1 MVKDAVSLSN
11 FGEYPLPSGVGPNDL
26 KATLSDDTSGVVM
39 LKYDFRPLTIYGG
52 FEYIL
57 FRNPT
62 DSYANGFTTLGGH
75 TVLPGDVNA
84 TNYTNNKILR
94 VVWTGAKL
102 ALRDDLDIASG
113 FYHYYQNDYN
123 TSTCTDGGLSAPSCH
138 GTLNALS
145 AMIDYRPSKRVDA
158 YAGVM
163 WSHVTGGLASGYLF
177 TQNIGPTIGIRV
189 QF

>member
-39 LKYDFRPLTIYGG
+39 LKYDLRPLTIYGG

-102 ALRDDLDIASG
+102 TLRDDLDIASG
-113 FYHYYQNDYN
+113 FYHYYQSLLQN
-123 TSTCTDGGLSAPSCH
+123 SISATHFAFIRRCERPRLRPARA
-138 GTLNALS
+138 GTA
-145 AMIDYRPSKRVDA
+145 
-158 YAGVM
+158 
-163 WSHVTGGLASGYLF
+163 
-177 TQNIGPTIGIRV
+177 
-189 QF
+189 